1 MVYLL
6 RILLID
12 QLAISRCIVNNGIPL
27 QNVYENITNEINL
40 GRLSWCACMQVDI
53 IAVDRISWQPCIQ
66 AGKGGNKQVKYL
78 QAFYGLFI

>member
-27 QNVYENITNEINL
+27 QNVYENITNEIN
-40 GRLSWCACMQVDI
+40 
-53 IAVDRISWQPCIQ
+53 
-66 AGKGGNKQVKYL
+66 
-78 QAFYGLFI
+78 